1 MKDFDARAK
10 NFTFDLPKY
19 VCRNENQNMATS
31 LNSVG
36 HMGTISSVYN
46 INNEFAQ
53 HTNFEI
59 TVAMTPPL

>member
-10 NFTFDLPKY
+10 NFTFDLRKHI
-19 VCRNENQNMATS
+19 CRNENQNMATS

-36 HMGTISSVYN
+36 HMSTISVYN

-59 TVAMTPPL
+59 TVATTPPL